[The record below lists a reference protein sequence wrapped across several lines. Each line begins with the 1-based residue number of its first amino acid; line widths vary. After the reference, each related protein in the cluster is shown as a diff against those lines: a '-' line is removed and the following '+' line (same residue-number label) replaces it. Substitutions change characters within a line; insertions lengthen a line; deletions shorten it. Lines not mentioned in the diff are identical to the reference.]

1 MFEVTVTKPINVCS
15 KLTTITSNIRRKFM
29 NPIIHEDF
37 GFFETE
43 AIEVDF
49 ISLNIKSINSQ

>member
-1 MFEVTVTKPINVCS
+1 MFEVTVIKLINVCS

-29 NPIIHEDF
+29 NLITHEDF

-49 ISLNIKSINSQ
+49 ISLNIK